1 MAKIKRKE
9 QAILTRQSIVQA
21 MQKLLKTKS
30 FQDIQIKD
38 ICSEAGISNGNFYN
52 YFTSKNHIILQ
63 LVEFYEDEFCLLIQ
77 EKNEIPKKEYIL
89 FAFENYMK
97 VVLALGKDLV
107 IEYHQYQLITRN
119 NLLVK
124 PTHTLYK
131 NIYNIINSMNKDSII
146 TEDSIEEITTSMII
160 VFRAFIFE
168 WVLNT
173 TDYDLIADMKKQ
185 MSRYISLF
193 II

>member
-1 MAKIKRKE
+1 MAKLKRKE
-9 QAILTRQSIVQA
+9 QAILTKQSIVQA

-52 YFTSKNHIILQ
+52 YFISKNHIILQ
-63 LVEFYEDEFCLLIQ
+63 LVEFYEDEFSLLML
-77 EKNEIPKKEYIL
+77 EKNNISEKEYIL
-89 FAFENYMK
+89 FAFESYMK

-107 IEYHQYQLITRN
+107 IEYHKYQLITRD
-119 NLLVK
+119 NLLIK
-124 PTHTLYK
+124 PTHPLYK
-131 NIYNIINSMNKDSII
+131 NIYNIINSMNKKSII
-146 TEDSIEEITTSMII
+146 TDDTVEEITTNMLII
-160 VFRAFIFE
+160 FRAFIFE

-173 TDYDLIADMKKQ
+173 TEYELIGEMKKQ

-193 II
+193 IK